1 MSKGIHQQEKNSMKN
16 TSILQMVI
24 RIIGVIQL
32 ILGIVFWTG
41 NADFLVICHIVLGC
55 ILVIALWV
63 LAYLAYRAGVSQWL
77 VIVAVVWG
85 LILPIW
91 GLSQDKILPGSYNWI
106 TQVLHLLCG
115 VGAVGMAEMLA
126 PQMRK
131 KSV

>member
-1 MSKGIHQQEKNSMKN
+1 MKI
-16 TSILQMVI
+16 TSILPMVI

-41 NADFLVICHIVLGC
+41 NADSLVIVHIVLGS
-55 ILVIALWV
+55 ILVIALWL
-63 LAYLAYRAGVSQWL
+63 LAYQASRAGVSRRL
-77 VIVAVVWG
+77 VILAVVWG

-91 GLSQDKILPGSYNWI
+91 GLSQDKILPGFYNWI

-115 VGAVGMAEMLA
+115 FGAVGMAEMLA

-131 KSV
+131 KSA

>member
-1 MSKGIHQQEKNSMKN
+1 MKN

-41 NADFLVICHIVLGC
+41 NADFLVICHIVLGS
-55 ILVIALWV
+55 ILVIALWL
-63 LAYLAYRAGVSQWL
+63 LAYLAYRAGVSQRL
-77 VIVAVVWG
+77 VILTVVWG

-115 VGAVGMAEMLA
+115 AGDF
-126 PQMRK
+126 
-131 KSV
+131 

>member
-1 MSKGIHQQEKNSMKN
+1 MKN
-16 TSILQMVI
+16 TSILQMII

-32 ILGIVFWTG
+32 VLGIVFWTG
-41 NADFLVICHIVLGC
+41 NADFLVIGHIVLGS
-55 ILVIALWV
+55 ILVLALWV
-63 LAYLAYRAGVSQWL
+63 LAYQASRAGVSRWL
-77 VIVAVVWG
+77 VILAAIWG
-85 LILPIW
+85 LVLPIW